1 MTENMGS
8 YAQQGPG
15 PREPYAQ
22 QGPGPQDQPSAT
34 AVARDQAATVGR
46 SAGEAGGH
54 VAQTAADQAREVV
67 SETARQARD
76 LLGEAGGHARDQ
88 ASVQQQKAA
97 SQLRSVADELWE
109 MTAKGGQSGVATEV
123 AQQAAERIHGMASWL
138 EQREPADVLQAV
150 RDFARRRPGVFLAG
164 AVAAGLAAGRLTR
177 GMTDAARSGGQ
188 RPDPQ
193 RPPREIPP
201 GAAIPPPPDPD
212 WTTPMPG
219 YPAGTEPY
227 YPAGGV
233 APARRRA
240 RARRSRRPA
249 SRTAAGHGYQ
259 GSGYEEGGFPEQRP
273 GDLPARAAAVTP
285 QDPDLRA
292 SEVVGETGRDVGRAS
307 VGELIGEVT
316 RDMSTLMRQELAL
329 AKAEVKEEAVKAARA
344 GGMLGAAGFA
354 GYMVLLFASIA
365 AWWGLAEVMAAGWA
379 ALVVTAIWAVI
390 GAVLFAVGRQRMREV
405 NPKPERTVETV
416 SEVPGTL
423 KGAVRR

>member
-8 YAQQGPG
+8 YAQQGSG

-22 QGPGPQDQPSAT
+22 QVSGPQDQPSAT

-76 LLGEAGGHARDQ
+76 LLGEASGHARDQ

-97 SQLRSVADELWE
+97 SQLRSVADELRE

-138 EQREPADVLQAV
+138 EQREPADVLQTV

-188 RPDPQ
+188 RPAPQ
-193 RPPREIPP
+193 RSPREIPP
-201 GAAIPPPPDPD
+201 GAAAIPPPLDPD

-219 YPAGTEPY
+219 YPADALPGASPGEEIP
-227 YPAGGV
+227 PGSFQGGG
-233 APARRRA
+233 R
-240 RARRSRRPA
+240 
-249 SRTAAGHGYQ
+249 YQ
-259 GSGYEEGGFPEQRP
+259 GSGYEESGFPESDPETYRP
-273 GDLPARAAAVTP
+273 GQQP
-285 QDPDLRA
+285 
-292 SEVVGETGRDVGRAS
+292 
-307 VGELIGEVT
+307 
-316 RDMSTLMRQELAL
+316 
-329 AKAEVKEEAVKAARA
+329 
-344 GGMLGAAGFA
+344 
-354 GYMVLLFASIA
+354 
-365 AWWGLAEVMAAGWA
+365 
-379 ALVVTAIWAVI
+379 
-390 GAVLFAVGRQRMREV
+390 
-405 NPKPERTVETV
+405 
-416 SEVPGTL
+416 
-423 KGAVRR
+423 

>member
-8 YAQQGPG
+8 SAQPGPG

-76 LLGEAGGHARDQ
+76 LLGEAGGHAQDQ

-97 SQLRSVADELWE
+97 SQLRSLADELRE
-109 MTAKGGQSGVATEV
+109 MTVKGGQSGVATEV
-123 AQQAAERIHGMASWL
+123 AQQTAERIHGMASWL

-193 RPPREIPP
+193 RRPREIPP
-201 GAAIPPPPDPD
+201 GAAIPPPSDRD

-219 YPAGTEPY
+219 YPADTVSGAGPGTAIPGAAGAEPY

-233 APARRRA
+233 PGPGAAGPGEEIP
-240 RARRSRRPA
+240 PA
-249 SRTAAGHGYQ
+249 SFQDRGRYQ
-259 GSGYEEGGFPEQRP
+259 GSGYEEGSYDEGGVPDSAPETYRP
-273 GDLPARAAAVTP
+273 GQQP
-285 QDPDLRA
+285 
-292 SEVVGETGRDVGRAS
+292 
-307 VGELIGEVT
+307 
-316 RDMSTLMRQELAL
+316 
-329 AKAEVKEEAVKAARA
+329 
-344 GGMLGAAGFA
+344 
-354 GYMVLLFASIA
+354 
-365 AWWGLAEVMAAGWA
+365 
-379 ALVVTAIWAVI
+379 
-390 GAVLFAVGRQRMREV
+390 
-405 NPKPERTVETV
+405 
-416 SEVPGTL
+416 
-423 KGAVRR
+423 

>member
-1 MTENMGS
+1 MTENAG
-8 YAQQGPG
+8 
-15 PREPYAQ
+15 PYAQ

-88 ASVQQQKAA
+88 ASVQQQNAA
-97 SQLRSVADELWE
+97 SQLRSVADELRE

-150 RDFARRRPGVFLAG
+150 RDFARRRPGVFLAR

-188 RPDPQ
+188 HPGPQ

-219 YPAGTEPY
+219 YPARRH
-227 YPAGGV
+227 AR
-233 APARRRA
+233 RRRA
-240 RARRSRRPA
+240 RSPAPAPSRTTPRAPSPGRRRLPGEEIRRPA
-249 SRTAAGHGYQ
+249 SRTAAGT
-259 GSGYEEGGFPEQRP
+259 RT
-273 GDLPARAAAVTP
+273 AAIE
-285 QDPDLRA
+285 D
-292 SEVVGETGRDVGRAS
+292 S
-307 VGELIGEVT
+307 
-316 RDMSTLMRQELAL
+316 
-329 AKAEVKEEAVKAARA
+329 
-344 GGMLGAAGFA
+344 
-354 GYMVLLFASIA
+354 
-365 AWWGLAEVMAAGWA
+365 
-379 ALVVTAIWAVI
+379 
-390 GAVLFAVGRQRMREV
+390 
-405 NPKPERTVETV
+405 
-416 SEVPGTL
+416 
-423 KGAVRR
+423 